1 LKLVVICYVTIV
13 HSDGESYFQD
23 NLGRYIDGLAS
34 SFDEIV
40 VVASSVKTNDN
51 VFLINGKSIY
61 QYSLKCSNVTLV
73 EVPPVLQSKNGFL
86 KKILNLLRK
95 VKIFSFRIKNADLVY
110 VFIPAY
116 SGIIATLLCRLL
128 SKPYCLYVGAD
139 WEEVL
144 PYVYTLRRWIKTL
157 YPLQST
163 LTGYLERQ
171 AVKGAIF
178 TLVAGRKLLKKHSR
192 SSESVYE
199 TLPVLKIE
207 KGEFFIRKD
216 TCLNS
221 PVTCLYVGN
230 LNPRKGIEYLI
241 EGIGI
246 LKKQGH
252 KLVLK
257 LVGTGTV
264 ESLGRLRSI
273 AQKCRVQHDV
283 QFLGYIGERTRIL
296 EIYRECDIFVLP
308 TLGEGFPR
316 VLYESMSQ
324 GLPVVTTKISTIL
337 EGLEGKECAA
347 FVSPHSAY
355 ELAEMIANVM
365 TNGELRRKLIRNG
378 YEFVGGK
385 VHGDPAEQM
394 YELTTRH
401 LS

>member
-1 LKLVVICYVTIV
+1 MVICYATIV

-61 QYSLKCSNVTLV
+61 QYRLKCSNVTLV

-144 PYVYTLRRWIKTL
+144 PYVYTLRRWIKIL

-199 TLPVLKIE
+199 TLPVLKIG

-230 LNPRKGIEYLI
+230 LDPRKGIEYLI

-257 LVGTGTV
+257 LVGTGTL
-264 ESLGRLRSI
+264 ESLGRLRNI
-273 AQKCRVQHDV
+273 AQKCRVQPDV

-316 VLYESMSQ
+316 VLYETMSQ
-324 GLPVVTTKISTIL
+324 GLPVITTKISTIL

-347 FVSPHSAY
+347 FVSPRSAY
-355 ELAEMIANVM
+355 ELAEMIADVM
-365 TNGELRRKLIRNG
+365 INGELRRKLIRNG
-378 YEFVGGK
+378 YEFVRGK
-385 VHGDPAEQM
+385 VRGDPAEQM